1 MGERR
6 WEELSAGS
14 SSVKVKAKA
23 GVSLESVDR
32 SGGARGRSPGRGS
45 LGAGEWASPSR
56 GRWEP
61 RREPEG
67 RQAGSPP
74 QGLSLNSCARLT
86 QQRPSCWGWDLAQ
99 GSDLPHPCRGS
110 PRGSLGQAA
119 DWPAETGSD
128 GGEVKETGET
138 TGLGLACVSTRTA
151 DSTDKTGN

>member
-1 MGERR
+1 MPG
-6 WEELSAGS
+6 AG
-14 SSVKVKAKA
+14 AQA
-23 GVSLESVDR
+23 
-32 SGGARGRSPGRGS
+32 GGAWGR
-45 LGAGEWASPSR
+45 ASGHPPPR

-86 QQRPSCWGWDLAQ
+86 QQRPSCWGWDLAR